1 LLISLE
7 LNGGKLLKIEDWVD
21 SEIIFD
27 HHTKQLKFIK
37 NGVAVVKNSYVDKTD
52 TIISLMDFI
61 SPHENNENTSTF
73 GVIADNDDSNID
85 NNDDN
90 DDISSRIHYY
100 LKKYFK
106 LNLKYY

>member
-1 LLISLE
+1 
-7 LNGGKLLKIEDWVD
+7 
-21 SEIIFD
+21 
-27 HHTKQLKFIK
+27 
-37 NGVAVVKNSYVDKTD
+37 
-52 TIISLMDFI
+52 MDFI